1 MNRKRSAFKLL
12 NYEITQLLNAWNSHT
27 AKHSAHRGF
36 HSVIHF
42 SAGIVHRRG
51 NQVLKHLQIPSLHG
65 FGINLDVQDLLT
77 SVHLYS
83 HRAAAGTA
91 VHVTMLHVTLPAMIL
106 PLRLLHSL
114 LKLES
119 SHP

>member
-1 MNRKRSAFKLL
+1 MGHFVIVQYLKPKQSALKLL

-65 FGINLDVQDLLT
+65 FGINLDVHDMIT
-77 SVHLYS
+77 SSPPYS
-83 HRAAAGTA
+83 STTSPHQAAADD
-91 VHVTMLHVTLPAMIL
+91 LP
-106 PLRLLHSL
+106 
-114 LKLES
+114 
-119 SHP
+119 